1 MDKKI
6 VTLTINPALDKIS
19 GVKQV
24 IPNQK
29 LRCDS
34 PKHEAGGGGIN
45 VSRAI
50 RRLEGESLAIFPCG
64 GPNCSILKRKLD
76 QEEIKYQTIPID
88 SESRE
93 NITIFEGNSQQQ
105 FRFIMPGPKLTE
117 DEIEEILA
125 VIEGLNPKPDFL
137 VASGSTP
144 RGVPN
149 DFYQKVADLAKQ
161 INSRL
166 ILDTS
171 GEPLI
176 LAAEKGVYLLKP
188 NMRELG
194 YLAGNTIES
203 EAHQREAAQEIVDS
217 GKAEVVV
224 VSLGAGGALL
234 VTEEISEHLRTPTVP
249 IRSKLGAGDSMVAGI
264 VLKLAQG
271 EDIRQATMYG
281 IAAGA
286 ATVMTEGIEL
296 CQKSD
301 TDRLYERLMEN
312 PSE

>member
-50 RRLEGESLAIFPCG
+50 HRLEGESLAIFPCG
-64 GPNCSILKRKLD
+64 GPNCAILKRKLD
-76 QEEIKYQTIPID
+76 QEKIKFQTIPID

-117 DEIEEILA
+117 DEIKETL
-125 VIEGLNPKPDFL
+125 VLIEGLNPKPDFL
-137 VASGSTP
+137 IASGSTP
-144 RGVPN
+144 RGVPI

-161 INSRL
+161 IDSRL

-171 GEPLI
+171 GEPLK

-194 YLAGNTIES
+194 YLAGNSIES
-203 EAHQREAAQEIVDS
+203 EAHQREAAQEIIDS

-234 VTEEISEHLRTPTVP
+234 VTEEIAEHLRTPTVP